1 MLIKI
6 FICGNDGYESLRP
19 IGGEDFT
26 VALYRLPRG
35 YSLEIDSDGTPY
47 ILCPNKEKVY
57 EIEQSRRRSNTVKI
71 CYNAG
76 GKMRQVRLHL
86 DEKATHEMIFSGEE
100 YRVFP

>member
-1 MLIKI
+1 MYLPEK
-6 FICGNDGYESLRP
+6 ES
-19 IGGEDFT
+19 EEMQNN
-26 VALYRLPRG
+26 AL
-35 YSLEIDSDGTPY
+35 PY

-100 YRVFP
+100 YRAFP